1 MNLSPIH
8 DEPALLIKD
17 SKTLVLADLHIGIEF
32 EMFTA
37 GARIP
42 GKTDELKGRILQIL
56 ENNKVDSI
64 VFLGD
69 LKHNVPTASFMEA
82 REIPR
87 LVSDLFEYVDE
98 IHLIPGN
105 HDGGIDRYLPSEVIF
120 HSSKGA
126 VIDGV
131 GMWHGHT
138 WPSVEVMASD
148 TVVVAHNHP
157 AAVFVDGVGARSTER
172 CWLRGEWNRK
182 NVEGKY
188 PDAGKGFI
196 MLPAFND
203 LCGGSYVNEEKPR
216 LIGTAFR
223 KGLANIDNAEI
234 YLLDGTHLGKVSD
247 NKVDIQRS
255 K

>member
-1 MNLSPIH
+1 MTLEPIH

-17 SKTLVLADLHIGIEF
+17 TKTLILADLHIGIEF
-32 EMFTA
+32 EMFSA

-42 GKTDELKGRILQIL
+42 GKTEELKECILKIL
-56 ENNKVDSI
+56 ENNKVERI

-87 LVSDLFEYVDE
+87 LVNELFEHVDE

-105 HDGGIDRYLPSEVIF
+105 HDGGIDRYLPDKVNL

-126 VIDGV
+126 VIEDV

-138 WPSVEVMASD
+138 WPSENVMASE
-148 TVVVAHNHP
+148 TVLVAHNHP
-157 AAVFVDGVGARSTER
+157 AAVFVDGVGARSTVR
-172 CWLRGEWNRK
+172 CWLRGKWDRK
-182 NVEGKY
+182 KVGEKY
-188 PDAGKGFI
+188 PNAGQKFI

-216 LIGTAFR
+216 LIGTVFR
-223 KGLANIDNAEI
+223 KGLADLDKAEI
-234 YLLDGTHLGKVSD
+234 YLLDGTHIGKIGD
-247 NKVDIQRS
+247 NKVEVHRS

>member
-8 DEPALLIKD
+8 DEPALLIENTG
-17 SKTLVLADLHIGIEF
+17 TLVLADLHIGIEF

-42 GKTDELKGRILQIL
+42 GKTDELKSRILKIL
-56 ENNKVDSI
+56 ENHDVNRI

-69 LKHNVPTASFMEA
+69 LKHNVPTASLMEA

-87 LVSDLFEYVDE
+87 LVNELFEYVDE

-105 HDGGIDRYLPSEVIF
+105 HDGGIDRYLPERVKI

-126 VIDGV
+126 VIGDN

-138 WPSVEVMASD
+138 WPSPNLMASE

-157 AAVFVDGVGARSTER
+157 AVVFVDGVGARSNVR
-172 CWLRGEWNRK
+172 CWLRGKWKRK
-182 NVEGKY
+182 KVEEKY
-188 PDAGKGFI
+188 PDAGEGFI

-203 LCGGSYVNEEKPR
+203 LCGSSYVNEKNPR

-223 KGLANIDNAEI
+223 KGLADINRAEI
-234 YLLDGTHLGKVSD
+234 YLLDGTNLGKVSD
-247 NKVDIQRS
+247 NKVAIQRS